1 MNLWMSEGIDLNVM
15 MPYLSQYLGHSSPEE
30 TYYYFHQ
37 VQEIFETIKK
47 KDSISTMVIPEV
59 DYE

>member
-1 MNLWMSEGIDLNVM
+1 MSEGIDLNVM